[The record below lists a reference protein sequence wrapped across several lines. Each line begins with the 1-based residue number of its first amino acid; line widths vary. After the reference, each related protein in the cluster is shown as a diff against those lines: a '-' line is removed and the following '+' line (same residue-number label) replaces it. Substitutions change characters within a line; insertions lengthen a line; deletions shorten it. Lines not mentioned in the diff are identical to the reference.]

1 MYILGLSAYYHDSA
15 AVLIKDGEVLCAI
28 EEERFTRI
36 KHDNS
41 FPLQA
46 INWCLSD
53 AKISISD
60 INIISY
66 YEKPLLK
73 FERTLDMF
81 IQTWPKS
88 FTSFI
93 RNMPELLGEKLSVED
108 TIRKKLNYKRKIL
121 FTPHHLS
128 HAAAAYYSSPFS
140 STALLTIDGVGEYQT
155 TALWK
160 VRNGKIELLKDIHFP
175 HSLGLFYST
184 CAAYLGF
191 RVNEDEYKLMGLA
204 AYGKP
209 IYLNK
214 LKKIIDIKKDGSFNL
229 NMDYF
234 SFQTSPQMW
243 SHKLEELLGHPR
255 QSKDKIT
262 KRHADIAKSVQALTE
277 SVYIGILNHLYD
289 ITKEANI
296 CISGGVALNAL
307 ANGLI
312 HLKTSFKNS
321 HVFGPA
327 GDSGG
332 ALGSALFTYYNCHP
346 DENRDPEKRSIGVIP
361 AKAGIQTK
369 IKPIISLSLGTHY
382 SDSEIELILKK
393 YNLNYVKLSETE
405 LVSLVAHALNEGKI
419 IGWFQ
424 GRCELGPRA
433 LGNRSILCKPS
444 PRSMKSKVNIIKIRE
459 QFRPFAGSI
468 LQENVHEYFEVPK
481 EKYSSPYMNY
491 CFTVKPDKRKEL
503 SAIVH
508 ADNTCRIQTVA
519 PLSSRANPPLA
530 GSRGISKNNLYYKL
544 ISDFYKLSGIP
555 CILNTSFNLKGE
567 PIVENPEQAIRNFTR
582 TKMEQLFI
590 GSFMVNKN

>member
-1 MYILGLSAYYHDSA
+1 MYILGISAYYHDSA
-15 AVLIKDGEVLCAI
+15 AVLVKDGEVLCAI
-28 EEERFTRI
+28 EEERFTRT
-36 KHDNS
+36 KHDNG
-41 FPLQA
+41 FPLHA
-46 INWCLSD
+46 IEWCLKD
-53 AKISISD
+53 ASITIHD
-60 INIISY
+60 VDVISY

-88 FTSFI
+88 FASFV
-93 RNMPELLGEKLSVED
+93 RNMPELIGEKLSVEA
-108 TIRKKLNYKRKIL
+108 TIRKKLKYKGKIV

-160 VRNGKIELLKDIHFP
+160 AGNGKIKLVKDIHFP

-191 RVNEDEYKLMGLA
+191 KVNEDEYKLMGLA

-214 LKKIIDIKKDGSFNL
+214 LKKIINLKIDGSFNL

-234 SFQTSPQMW
+234 SFRTSPQMW

-262 KRHADIAKSVQALTE
+262 KRHADIAKSVQTLTE
-277 SVYIGILNHLYD
+277 SVYIGILNHLSS
-289 ITKEANI
+289 ITQEQNI

-312 HLKTSFKNS
+312 HSQTPFRKS

-327 GDSGG
+327 GDSGA
-332 ALGSALFTYYNCHP
+332 ALGSALFTYFHTVRHSGEEYG
-346 DENRDPEKRSIGVIP
+346 DDSR
-361 AKAGIQTK
+361 
-369 IKPIISLSLGTHY
+369 IKNQITSLSFGSHY
-382 SDSEIELILKK
+382 SDSEIESTLKK
-393 YNLNYVKLSETE
+393 FSLDYIKLSETE
-405 LVSLVAHALNEGKI
+405 LVSSAAQALNNAKI

-424 GRCELGPRA
+424 GRGEFGPRA

-468 LQENVHEYFEVPK
+468 LQENVHEYFEVPE
-481 EKYSSPYMNY
+481 EKYYSPFMNY
-491 CFTVKPDKRKEL
+491 CFIVKPEKHKEL
-503 SAIVH
+503 AAIVH
-508 ADNTCRIQTVA
+508 ADNTCRIQTVSNQQ
-519 PLSSRANPPLA
+519 PTTNDQRPD
-530 GSRGISKNNLYYKL
+530 NLYFKL
-544 ISDFYKLSGIP
+544 ISEFYKLSGTP
-555 CILNTSFNLKGE
+555 CVLNTSYNLKGE
-567 PIVENPEQAIRNFTR
+567 PIVENPEQAIRDFTR
-582 TKMEQLFI
+582 TKMDQLFI
-590 GSFMVNKN
+590 GSFMVNKD